1 MINIVLKG
9 VDEFLG
15 SHVDEVVSPQVAKI
29 LNVSSDEVVVTCLH
43 SIIYHNGVD
52 QTSYHMIVNVE
63 LEEKYRS
70 EEEKL
75 AEYILSV
82 SKNFAVHCQVSFSY
96 SNGKVYSRIDEEY
109 PLFVTNSNEVVIEDN
124 EDESQEVYLGDMFA
138 NFEEQLKNSKK

>member
-15 SHVDEVVSPQVAKI
+15 SHVDEVISPQVAKI

-43 SIIYHNGVD
+43 SIIYHNGID

-70 EEEKL
+70 QEEKL

-96 SNGKVYSRIDEEY
+96 CENKVYSRVDEDY
-109 PLFVTNSNEVVIEDN
+109 PLFVTNSNEVVVEEN
-124 EDESQEVYLGDMFA
+124 QDEPQEVYLGDMFA

>member
-29 LNVSSDEVVVTCLH
+29 LNVSNDEVVVTCLH

-70 EEEKL
+70 LEEKL

-96 SNGKVYSRIDEEY
+96 CENKVYSRIDEEY
-109 PLFVTNSNEVVIEDN
+109 PLFVTNSNEVIIEDN
-124 EDESQEVYLGDMFA
+124 EEETQEVYLGDMFA

>member
-43 SIIYHNGVD
+43 SIIYHNGID

-70 EEEKL
+70 QEEKL

-96 SNGKVYSRIDEEY
+96 CENKVYSRVDEDY
-109 PLFVTNSNEVVIEDN
+109 PLFVTNSNEVVVEEN
-124 EDESQEVYLGDMFA
+124 QDEPQEVYLGDMFA